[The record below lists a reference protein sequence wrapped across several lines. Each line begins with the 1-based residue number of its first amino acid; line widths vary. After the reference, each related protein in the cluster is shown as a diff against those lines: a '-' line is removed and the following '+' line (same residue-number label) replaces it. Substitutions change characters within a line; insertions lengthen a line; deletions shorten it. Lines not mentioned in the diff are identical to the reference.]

1 MKDYGLVCH
10 SHCRYRMK
18 SLSQHI
24 ERKLPPLKLYLDD
37 IECIVE
43 KLRSLS
49 PNVQIQAGDYR
60 LDDVVDL
67 ADIGAKVIRQLY
79 LEINQP
85 LITLRLVHYA
95 CILTL
100 YNKGD
105 VKAYGI
111 FEEVYNYLQS
121 KINITIRIGIAIG
134 IVAWVLALCLLP
146 GLTLAVW
153 LTPFGKLDRVTRF
166 FPALYVLLGVLTC
179 FMFLAVILYWNFH
192 TTLIPKKK
200 VEAPSFWERNWN
212 QIAVAVL
219 IAVISFS
226 LGWLSRFLPGPSGAP
241 PQIKATPSPASSTS
255 AQPK

>member
-79 LEINQP
+79 LEINRSV
-85 LITLRLVHYA
+85 LRA
-95 CILTL
+95 SW
-100 YNKGD
+100 
-105 VKAYGI
+105 
-111 FEEVYNYLQS
+111 QS
-121 KINITIRIGIAIG
+121 RT
-134 IVAWVLALCLLP
+134 
-146 GLTLAVW
+146 
-153 LTPFGKLDRVTRF
+153 
-166 FPALYVLLGVLTC
+166 
-179 FMFLAVILYWNFH
+179 
-192 TTLIPKKK
+192 
-200 VEAPSFWERNWN
+200 ER
-212 QIAVAVL
+212 
-219 IAVISFS
+219 
-226 LGWLSRFLPGPSGAP
+226 SRRW
-241 PQIKATPSPASSTS
+241 
-255 AQPK
+255 